1 MVGLNASERR
11 RRESITHPDIVNM
24 AATTQVS
31 CEDITDTLQA
41 MRAIDDKII
50 YELNVATPTQSF
62 RNEVDPSIHCK
73 SLYDQIVS
81 ERLTWYSG
89 GVRPLNK
96 IYDQRDSMI
105 ETCLSES
112 KMKLRSIQLEASH
125 KLDDPRILR
134 RLRTEQSKIRE
145 LQNEVTIEE
154 IIRERSLKV
163 FEERCRQYYKPPKP
177 E

>member
-73 SLYDQIVS
+73 SLYDQ
-81 ERLTWYSG
+81 
-89 GVRPLNK
+89 LNK

>member
-73 SLYDQIVS
+73 SLYDQI
-81 ERLTWYSG
+81 
-89 GVRPLNK
+89 LNK